1 MDRRRFFGA
10 AAATTAAASLP
21 LLAVGAAQAS
31 PAADAAQEQK
41 LTRLMLDALSRA
53 LDDPATAAVVEP
65 HIQDIGFNWHPPVTA
80 VENIDYMVAYA
91 FGNRAP
97 AGGGDPAKVLYEPG
111 PVNEALADTIAA
123 IRKQKDVPV
132 FAQWEIA
139 RFLESKYGM
148 DRVTS
153 IEPVIA
159 ADGTITYL
167 STDGVAAQVV
177 ALRGTSGTA
186 GVVGFRDHVKR
197 CVQTTRDRGMLAFAP
212 AGVEMPGDYDAE
224 SGQPWTRRRDLYL
237 LHDMY
242 AQFAVLRQKAITAAY
257 PNA

>member
-1 MDRRRFFGA
+1 MDRRRFFTA

-21 LLAVGAAQAS
+21 LLAAEPAFADSTDAQ
-31 PAADAAQEQK
+31 DK
-41 LTRLMLDALSRA
+41 RLTRLMLDALGRE

-65 HIQDIGFNWHPPVTA
+65 HIQDVGFNWHPPVVA
-80 VENIDYMVAYA
+80 VADIDYIVAYS

-123 IRKQKDVPV
+123 VRKQKTVPV

-139 RFLESKYGM
+139 RFLSSKYNM
-148 DRVTS
+148 TQVIS

-159 ADGTITYL
+159 KDGTITYL

-177 ALRGTSGTA
+177 AQRGTGGTA
-186 GVVGFRDHVKR
+186 GVIGFRDHVKR
-197 CVQTTRDRGMLAFAP
+197 CVQTTRDRGMTAFAP
-212 AGVEMPGDYDAE
+212 AGIDMPGTYDPE

-242 AQFAVLRQKAITAAY
+242 AQMAVLRAKEIAKAY
-257 PNA
+257 PNG

>member
-1 MDRRRFFGA
+1 MDRRRFFAA

-21 LLAVGAAQAS
+21 LLGAGSAQAS

-41 LTRLMLDALSRA
+41 LTRLMLDALSRE

-65 HIQDIGFNWHPPVTA
+65 HIQDIGFNWHPPVTDI
-80 VENIDYMVAYA
+80 ENIDYIVAYA

-97 AGGGDPAKVLYEPG
+97 AAGGDPAKVLYEPG

-148 DRVTS
+148 D
-153 IEPVIA
+153 P
-159 ADGTITYL
+159 
-167 STDGVAAQVV
+167 
-177 ALRGTSGTA
+177 
-186 GVVGFRDHVKR
+186 
-197 CVQTTRDRGMLAFAP
+197 
-212 AGVEMPGDYDAE
+212 
-224 SGQPWTRRRDLYL
+224 
-237 LHDMY
+237 
-242 AQFAVLRQKAITAAY
+242 
-257 PNA
+257 

>member
-1 MDRRRFFGA
+1 MDRRRFFTT

-21 LLAVGAAQAS
+21 LLAAGAAGAS
-31 PAADAAQEQK
+31 PADTAQEQK
-41 LTRLMLDALSRA
+41 LTRLMLDALSRE

-65 HIQDIGFNWHPPVTA
+65 HIQDIGFNWDPPVTA
-80 VENIDYMVAYA
+80 VENIDYIVAYA

-97 AGGGDPAKVLYEPG
+97 ADGGDPAKVLYEPG
-111 PVNEALADTIAA
+111 PVNEALADAIAA

-139 RFLESKYGM
+139 RFLDSKYDM
-148 DRVTS
+148 NRVTS

-177 ALRGTSGTA
+177 ALRGTSGIA

-197 CVQTTRDRGMLAFAP
+197 CVQTTRDRGMTAFAP
-212 AGVEMPGDYDAE
+212 AGVGMPGDYDPQ

-257 PNA
+257 PNG

>member
-1 MDRRRFFGA
+1 MDRRLFFAA

-21 LLAVGAAQAS
+21 LTAQAGS
-31 PAADAAQEQK
+31 SEGAQEQK
-41 LTRLMLDALSRA
+41 LTRLMLDTLSRE
-53 LDDPATAAVVEP
+53 LDDPATAAVVGP
-65 HIQDIGFNWHPPVTA
+65 HIQDVGLNWQPPQTA
-80 VENIDYMVAYA
+80 VENIDYLVAYA

-177 ALRGTSGTA
+177 DLRGTSGTA

-197 CVQTTRDRGMLAFAP
+197 CVQTTRDRGMNAFGP
-212 AGVEMPGDYDAE
+212 AGVEMPGDYDLQ

-242 AQFAVLRQKAITAAY
+242 AQMAVLRAKAIAAAY
-257 PNA
+257 PNG

>member
-1 MDRRRFFGA
+1 MDRRRFFT
-10 AAATTAAASLP
+10 AAATTAAAASLP
-21 LLAVGAAQAS
+21 FLTAGAAQAN
-31 PAADAAQEQK
+31 PTEAQEHK
-41 LTRLMLDALSRA
+41 LNRLMLDALSRE

-65 HIQDIGFNWHPPVTA
+65 HIQDVGFNWQPPVTA
-80 VENIDYMVAYA
+80 VENIDYIVAYG

-97 AGGGDPAKVLYEPG
+97 AGGGDPAKVMYEPG
-111 PVNEALADTIAA
+111 PVNEALADTVAA
-123 IRKQKDVPV
+123 IRRQKDVPV

-148 DRVTS
+148 DNVTS

-159 ADGTITYL
+159 PDGTITYL

-177 ALRGTSGTA
+177 ALRGTQGIA

-197 CVQTTRDRGMLAFAP
+197 CVQTTRDRGMNAFAP
-212 AGVEMPGDYDAE
+212 AGIDMPGDYDLQ
-224 SGQPWTRRRDLYL
+224 SGQPWTRRRELYL
-237 LHDMY
+237 LHDIY

-257 PNA
+257 PNG

>member
-1 MDRRRFFGA
+1 MDRRRFFTT
-10 AAATTAAASLP
+10 AAATTAAAALP
-21 LLAVGAAQAS
+21 LLTAGAAQAAS
-31 PAADAAQEQK
+31 SDAAQEQR
-41 LTRLMLDALSRA
+41 LTRLMLDALSRE
-53 LDDPATAAVVEP
+53 LNDPATAAVVEP
-65 HIQDIGFNWHPPVTA
+65 HIQDIGFNWQPPVTA
-80 VENIDYMVAYA
+80 VENIDYIVAYA

-123 IRKQKDVPV
+123 VREQKDVPV

-139 RFLESKYGM
+139 RFLEGKYGM
-148 DRVTS
+148 DGVTS
-153 IEPVIA
+153 IEPVIT

-177 ALRGTSGTA
+177 ALRGTSGIA
-186 GVVGFRDHVKR
+186 GVAGFRDHVKR
-197 CVQTTRDRGMLAFAP
+197 CVQTTRDRGMNAFAP
-212 AGVEMPGDYDAE
+212 AGVEMPGEYDTQ
-224 SGQPWTRRRDLYL
+224 SGQPWTRLRELYL

-257 PNA
+257 PNG

>member
-1 MDRRRFFGA
+1 MDRRRFFTA

-21 LLAVGAAQAS
+21 LLTAGAAEAS
-31 PAADAAQEQK
+31 LAADAAQEQK
-41 LTRLMLDALSRA
+41 LTRLMIDALSRE
-53 LDDPATAAVVEP
+53 LEDPATAAVVEP
-65 HIQDIGFNWHPPVTA
+65 HIQDVGFSWHPPVIA
-80 VENIDYMVAYA
+80 VDNIDYIVAYA

-123 IRKQKDVPV
+123 MRKQKNVPV

-139 RFLESKYGM
+139 RFLENKYGM

-197 CVQTTRDRGMLAFAP
+197 CVQTTRDRGMTAFAP
-212 AGVEMPGDYDAE
+212 AGAEMPGDYDLQ

-242 AQFAVLRQKAITAAY
+242 AQFAVLRQKAIMAAY
-257 PNA
+257 PHG

>member
-1 MDRRRFFGA
+1 MDRRRFFTA
-10 AAATTAAASLP
+10 AAATTAAASIP
-21 LLAVGAAQAS
+21 LLTAGTAQAAFS
-31 PAADAAQEQK
+31 DTAQEQK
-41 LTRLMLDALSRA
+41 LTRLMLDALSRE
-53 LDDPATAAVVEP
+53 LDDPGTAAVVEP
-65 HIQDIGFNWHPPVTA
+65 YIQDIGFNWQPPVTGL
-80 VENIDYMVAYA
+80 ENIDYIVAYA

-97 AGGGDPAKVLYEPG
+97 AGGGDPSKVLYEPG

-123 IRKQKDVPV
+123 VREQKDVPV

-148 DRVTS
+148 DRVAS
-153 IEPVIA
+153 IEPVIG

-197 CVQTTRDRGMLAFAP
+197 CVQTTCDRGMDAFAP
-212 AGVEMPGDYDAE
+212 AGVQMPGEYDTR

-257 PNA
+257 PNG